1 MIKKNKFLTLCALL
15 IAGTVSLTACGN
27 TGNNNTE
34 APYEDETNK
43 DVNDKNNTNNATPGG
58 DLEDAGRNLMD
69 SIKDTG
75 DAIRDGIDD
84 LGDDNNNTNNNQ
96 NNQDN
101 MNDNNN
107 HNDNNRTN
115 P

>member
-1 MIKKNKFLTLCALL
+1 MKKNKFLMLCTLLMVGAF
-15 IAGTVSLTACGN
+15 TLTACGG
-27 TGNNNTE
+27 TNNNGGTE

-43 DVNDKNNTNNATPGG
+43 KVNDNYNNDNYNNGGTNNNGYNNGSTGS

-75 DAIRDGIDD
+75 DAIRDGVDN
-84 LGDDNNNTNNNQ
+84 LGNGNSNNGNTT
-96 NNQDN
+96 
-101 MNDNNN
+101 
-107 HNDNNRTN
+107 TN

>member
-1 MIKKNKFLTLCALL
+1 MMKSKLLILCALL
-15 IAGTVSLTACGN
+15 VAGSVSLTACGN
-27 TGNNNTE
+27 SRDNGTE

-43 DVNDKNNTNNATPGG
+43 DVNEGRNGMDGNSNNMYDDNSNGTPGG

-75 DAIRDGIDD
+75 DAIRDGVDN
-84 LGDDNNNTNNNQ
+84 LGDGNNNNNNNNNNTN
-96 NNQDN
+96 
-101 MNDNNN
+101 
-107 HNDNNRTN
+107 

>member
-1 MIKKNKFLTLCALL
+1 MMKKKILFLCTLLVASTL
-15 IAGTVSLTACGN
+15 SFTACGN
-27 TGNNNTE
+27 SRDNGTE

-43 DVNDKNNTNNATPGG
+43 DVNDGGNAMDGNGNNMYDDNNNGTPGS

-75 DAIRDGIDD
+75 DAIRDGVDN
-84 LGDDNNNTNNNQ
+84 LGDGNN
-96 NNQDN
+96 
-101 MNDNNN
+101 
-107 HNDNNRTN
+107 NNRTN

>member
-1 MIKKNKFLTLCALL
+1 MKKSKLLFLCTLLVAGTLCF
-15 IAGTVSLTACGN
+15 TACG
-27 TGNNNTE
+27 GNNGNNGSE

-43 DVNDKNNTNNATPGG
+43 DVNDSAGS

-75 DAIRDGIDD
+75 DAIRDGVDN
-84 LGDDNNNTNNNQ
+84 LGNGTNKNN
-96 NNQDN
+96 
-101 MNDNNN
+101 
-107 HNDNNRTN
+107 